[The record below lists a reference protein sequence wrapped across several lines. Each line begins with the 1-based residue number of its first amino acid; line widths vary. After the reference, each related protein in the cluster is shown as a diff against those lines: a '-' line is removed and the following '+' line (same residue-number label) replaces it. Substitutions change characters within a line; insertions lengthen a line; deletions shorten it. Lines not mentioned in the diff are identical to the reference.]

1 MHPDTCIEIEEFV
14 QSSEPKKSRSSVI
27 QHSEQN
33 ESNYFLGH
41 PLHYSPT
48 NILNTSQIVG
58 TIINVEHVLLNP
70 ENLPITILDIQNV
83 ENVNTDKKVM
93 GDLIEESFNDIKKY
107 MEIVLTN
114 KQLSH
119 YLAKLVNLKTNHDW
133 INYYEEKFQ
142 NLSSICSPFDCKFIE
157 ILDKLLVNFDVNAG
171 FNQED
176 FDKFKKE
183 LNHVIICNN
192 DILFLKGQ
200 IRIKSYDERK
210 LLFYT
215 ELKNC
220 SKHFRLI
227 PELMTLTDAFND
239 RSIDNIIILIHSINL
254 MIEKRKN
261 SPVLK
266 IFVLFLV
273 KRIFEYSKGIGFD
286 VFTIDN
292 ITTDCPK
299 NQLNLYFFIW
309 EFDVSKRRQIK
320 CKNFYNEPINCSAT
334 EKLRLR
340 IVLLI
345 FLYQQIIFLKW
356 NNASY
361 SEFQRYTD
369 LIKRVIKNKKC
380 PGCDYDEYLK
390 LLENYK

>member
-1 MHPDTCIEIEEFV
+1 
-14 QSSEPKKSRSSVI
+14 
-27 QHSEQN
+27 
-33 ESNYFLGH
+33 
-41 PLHYSPT
+41 
-48 NILNTSQIVG
+48 
-58 TIINVEHVLLNP
+58 
-70 ENLPITILDIQNV
+70 
-83 ENVNTDKKVM
+83 
-93 GDLIEESFNDIKKY
+93 

-119 YLAKLVNLKTNHDW
+119 YLAKLVNLKTNYDW

-142 NLSSICSPFDCKFIE
+142 NLSSICNSFDHKLIE
-157 ILDKLLVNFDVNAG
+157 ILEKLLINVDVNAK

-183 LNHVIICNN
+183 LNHVII
-192 DILFLKGQ
+192 DDKDLYFLKGQ
-200 IRIKSYDERK
+200 IRTKSNEEKK

-220 SKHFRLI
+220 AKHFRLI
-227 PELMTLTDAFND
+227 PELMTLTDTFND
-239 RSIDNIIILIHSINL
+239 RSIDNIIILTHSINL
-254 MIEKRKN
+254 MIEMRKN

-266 IFVLFLV
+266 IFVLFLI
-273 KRIFEYSKGIGFD
+273 KRIFEYSKSFGFD
-286 VFTIDN
+286 VFTID
-292 ITTDCPK
+292 IVMTDCPK

-320 CKNFYNEPINCSAT
+320 CKNFYNEPIYCSAT

-361 SEFQRYTD
+361 EEFKKCTD